1 LIYKGYSYIIIS
13 NYYQMISCKS
23 KIIWI
28 VIWIDLKENKANMKK
43 TVFRDSY
50 INGLKP
56 KDKTYRETEG
66 NGFYIRVTPQGK
78 KAWLYRYYYSE
89 KDHGI
94 VLGYYPAMSLS
105 QARTTYQELF
115 DLWQSGVD
123 PKAHLAKLDEAK
135 TNTVKKL
142 VLGWYE
148 NYIEKERKQPQ
159 QIKQLID
166 ADIIPLLGDIELV
179 KLSPALVTSALDKI
193 VERGAR
199 VHANKVLAALKQAFS
214 YGVRR
219 GALLDNPAILLQARD
234 VGGIE
239 KPRDR
244 NLSMHEIKTLLSFLE
259 SGTNRMSLQT
269 KLAIKIILHTGVR
282 SGELRLATWNEIN
295 FDDSIWTIPKEH
307 TKQGEIMH
315 IHLTEAVKIMFKQL
329 KQHSKCQYVL
339 SVQNNEPLSPKGLS
353 RAIHRIQERV
363 GIAHWTAHDLRRSF
377 CTQLGETLHVDP
389 VVIQKCLGH
398 KMPKIMATYNKNEML
413 PQRKEALDKWSQ
425 YLERLLQDNIVPILL
440 SKCS

>member
-1 LIYKGYSYIIIS
+1 
-13 NYYQMISCKS
+13 
-23 KIIWI
+23 
-28 VIWIDLKENKANMKK
+28 MKK

-78 KAWLYRYYYSE
+78 KAWLYRYYYAE
-89 KDHGI
+89 KDHSI
-94 VLGYYPAMSLS
+94 TLGYYPAMSLG
-105 QARTTYQELF
+105 QARAAYQTLF

-166 ADIIPLLGDIELV
+166 ADIIPLLGDIELA
-179 KLSPALVTSALDKI
+179 KLSPALVTTALDKI
-193 VERGAR
+193 VKRGAR
-199 VHANKVLAALKQAFS
+199 VHANKVLSALKQAFN

-219 GALLDNPAILLQARD
+219 GALKENPAILLQGRD
-234 VGGIE
+234 IGGIE

-244 NLSMHEIKTLLSFLE
+244 YLTTDEIKTLLLFLD
-259 SGTNRMSLQT
+259 SDNSRMSLQT
-269 KLAIKIILHTGVR
+269 KLAIKIILHTGIR
-282 SGELRLATWNEIN
+282 SGELRLATWSEIDYQN
-295 FDDSIWTIPKEH
+295 SLWTIPKEH
-307 TKQGEIMH
+307 TKQDEIIR
-315 IHLTEAVKIMFKQL
+315 IHLTEPVKIMFRSLQYG
-329 KQHSKCQYVL
+329 SKSDLVL
-339 SVQNNEPLSPKGLS
+339 SAKDDVPLSPKALS
-353 RAIHRIQERV
+353 RAINRIQERV
-363 GIAHWTAHDLRRSF
+363 KIPHWTAHDLRRSF
-377 CTQLGETLHVDP
+377 CTQLGETLHIDP
-389 VVIQKCLGH
+389 VVIEKCLGH
-398 KMPKIMATYNKNEML
+398 KMPKIMATYNRNEML
-413 PQRKEALDKWSQ
+413 VQRKEALTKWSS
-425 YLERLLQDNIVPILL
+425 YLENLLQDNVVPLSL